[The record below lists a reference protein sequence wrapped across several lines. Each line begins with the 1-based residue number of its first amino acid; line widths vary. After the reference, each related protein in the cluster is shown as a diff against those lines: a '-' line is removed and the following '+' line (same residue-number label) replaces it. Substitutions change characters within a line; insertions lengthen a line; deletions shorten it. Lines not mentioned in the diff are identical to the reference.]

1 MNIVKKFTVI
11 FIAILIIISGLC
23 IMLICRKFKWCT
35 KTSTCWYG
43 SKKIIEEGNQ
53 KPEHL

>member
-23 IMLICRKFKWCT
+23 QYAHMQ
-35 KTSTCWYG
+35 
-43 SKKIIEEGNQ
+43 KI
-53 KPEHL
+53 